1 MKCRKDF
8 RRFPL
13 LALLAATSF
22 LVTIHPAALTQD
34 GPAEPTIRKDS
45 ILAGIY
51 SVSRTEWRADF
62 KFEVNT
68 PFTREDRLWVDVLY
82 PGRKDRI
89 THECEGDTAGENK
102 ADFRCE
108 VRTDPPYITAV
119 GVVDFE
125 IHMANELSGKKLVL
139 FRGKMKVVKG
149 PENAGRQ
156 ADYFHVDEDWRIPI
170 GYLYRDREEH
180 LTFAVWW
187 FGESA
192 GSYAD
197 TTAHLFHEG
206 KAIAKSYP
214 CNLQPLLCS
223 FRVDVIHPVPAL
235 SPGAYEI
242 KLIKEGRLR
251 RTATFTVNQDGSFD
265 NGIASANRL
274 GSDKVIIPVN
284 VVGDLPRPWNKLAW
298 KTEAFYGNPLTGFTW
313 PPPDK

>member
-22 LVTIHPAALTQD
+22 LVTIHPTALAQD
-34 GPAEPTIRKDS
+34 GAAEPTIRKDS
-45 ILAGIY
+45 IIASIY
-51 SVSRTEWRADF
+51 SVSRAEWRATF
-62 KFEVNT
+62 KFQVNT

-89 THECEGDTAGENK
+89 NHECQGDTAGENK

-108 VRTDPPYITAV
+108 ARIGSPHATAV

-125 IHMANELSGKKLVL
+125 IHMANELSGKNLVL

-149 PENAGRQ
+149 PESAGRS
-156 ADYFHVDEDWRIPI
+156 AEYFHVDEDWRIPI
-170 GYLYRDREEH
+170 GYLYRDGEH
-180 LTFAVWW
+180 LTLAVWW
-187 FGESA
+187 FGESVD
-192 GSYAD
+192 YPD

-206 KAIAKSYP
+206 KAIAKADL
-214 CNLQPLLCS
+214 CGQQPLRCG
-223 FRVDVIHPVPAL
+223 FRVDGIHPVPAL

-242 KLIKEGRLR
+242 KVLKEGRLR
-251 RTATFTVNQDGSFD
+251 RTATFTVNQDGSYD
-265 NGIASANRL
+265 NGIASANKL

-298 KTEAFYGNPLTGFTW
+298 KTDAFYGNPLTGFTA
-313 PPPDK
+313 PP

>member
-13 LALLAATSF
+13 LALFAATSF
-22 LVTIHPAALTQD
+22 LVTIHPAALAQD

-45 ILAGIY
+45 IIASIY
-51 SVSRTEWRADF
+51 PNFSRTEWRVDF

-89 THECEGDTAGENK
+89 THECRGDTAGENK

-108 VRTDPPYITAV
+108 DTDPHYATTAG

-125 IHMANELSGKKLVL
+125 IHMANELSGKNLVL

-149 PENAGRQ
+149 PENPGRP
-156 ADYFHVDEDWRIPI
+156 AEYFHVDEDWRIPI
-170 GYLYRDREEH
+170 GYLYRDSAEH
-180 LTFAVWW
+180 LNFAVWW
-187 FGESA
+187 FGESMA
-192 GSYAD
+192 YPE

-206 KAIAKSYP
+206 KAIAKAD
-214 CNLQPLLCS
+214 CQQQPLRCS
-223 FRVDVIHPVPAL
+223 FRTDGIDPVPAL

-251 RTATFTVNQDGSFD
+251 RTATFTVNPDGSYD
-265 NGIASANRL
+265 NGIASANKL

-298 KTEAFYGNPLTGFTW
+298 KTEAFYGNPLTGFTA
-313 PPPDK
+313 PP